1 MPDRGGDVV
10 GAERTRQPIRVP
22 GDPSP
27 GDVDLLQL
35 DPRVPR
41 IAPVTRRID
50 RPELGT
56 HHSRFEAIEVSVA
69 GGVLTE
75 VVGID
80 VPARDRIF
88 ANAPW
93 QVIVSVDQRRGSEDP
108 LRAGQINVAG
118 W

>member
-1 MPDRGGDVV
+1 M
-10 GAERTRQPIRVP
+10 
-22 GDPSP
+22 
-27 GDVDLLQL
+27 
-35 DPRVPR
+35 
-41 IAPVTRRID
+41 
-50 RPELGT
+50 
-56 HHSRFEAIEVSVA
+56 A

-75 VVGID
+75 VVGVD

-88 ANAPW
+88 ANAPR